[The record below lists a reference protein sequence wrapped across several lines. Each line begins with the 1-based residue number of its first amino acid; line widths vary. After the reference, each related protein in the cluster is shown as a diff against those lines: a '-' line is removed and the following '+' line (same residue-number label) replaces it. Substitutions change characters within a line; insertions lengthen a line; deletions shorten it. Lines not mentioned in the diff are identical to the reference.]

1 VGECAGN
8 TGQLTCV
15 DGSTV
20 DTCDPLAGAL
30 PDDQCDGLDNDCDGT
45 ADDEYVPM
53 PTTCGVGECQAAGS
67 TSCVGGVVIDTCT
80 PGAPSAEVC
89 DGLDNDC
96 DGTID
101 NGAVA
106 VETVVSIV
114 PSTLNLKSQGNTFEV
129 DVTLTNVCDPA
140 NPIPIDASGM
150 SLSYVSR
157 LEDVF
162 GTSIV
167 LPDPNSLS
175 CFPGA
180 GERGIVENLAA
191 RSTSANLARLTFNT
205 PADGDCQTLD
215 GDRQDLNALLIDFP
229 HSENATICVTS
240 SVDGVVFE
248 GCGLAKV
255 VNKGIR

>member
-1 VGECAGN
+1 VIA
-8 TGQLTCV
+8 
-15 DGSTV
+15 
-20 DTCDPLAGAL
+20 
-30 PDDQCDGLDNDCDGT
+30 
-45 ADDEYVPM
+45 
-53 PTTCGVGECQAAGS
+53 
-67 TSCVGGVVIDTCT
+67 CVGGVLQPDTCEAGT
-80 PGAPSAEVC
+80 PSAEVC

-114 PSTLNLKSQGNTFEV
+114 PTTINLKSQGNTFEV
-129 DVTLTNVCDPA
+129 NVSLTNVCDPA
-140 NPIPIDASGM
+140 NPMPIEASGM

-162 GTSIV
+162 GTAIV

-191 RSTSANLARLTFNT
+191 RSTSANQARLTFNL

-229 HSENATICVTS
+229 HNEDATICVTS

-248 GCGLAKV
+248 ACGQSRVLS
-255 VNKGIR
+255 KGIR